1 MTEYLLISTSVFAAV
16 VLVVFLVRRAP
27 ADRVS
32 CTELLT
38 LDAELVEMPPDRD
51 STELLSRLFSS
62 EDDQFIASCSDLGLT
77 RLFREE
83 RTRLALHWIARNKMW
98 AVAIMRRHREASR
111 AATDIQVAAELR
123 LFLGY
128 LRLVCTCDLLSLFV
142 WTFGPERFRA
152 LAGQTN
158 AIHQGMRVLRDLEV
172 RSAHRA
178 ST

>member
-1 MTEYLLISTSVFAAV
+1 VTEYLLISTSLMAAV
-16 VLVVFLVRRAP
+16 VLVVFLIRRGP

-32 CTELLT
+32 STELLT
-38 LDAELVEMPPDRD
+38 LEAGLVEMLPDRD
-51 STELLSRLFSS
+51 SAELLRRLFSS
-62 EDDQFIASCSDLGLT
+62 EDDQFIAGCSDRGLA
-77 RLFREE
+77 RLFRKE
-83 RTRLALHWIARNKMW
+83 RTRLALHWIARNKLW
-98 AVAIMRRHREASR
+98 AATIMRRHREASR

-123 LFLGY
+123 LFLSY

-142 WTFGPERFRA
+142 WTFGPERFRE

-158 AIHQGMRVLRDLEV
+158 AIHQGMRVLRDLEG